1 MCAKPL
7 QSCLTLCDPMDCSP
21 PGSSLPGILRARILE
36 GLTMCLPSQGDLP
49 DSGNPCLLYLLDWQ
63 LGSLPLAPLEKPQ
76 HEVYTPFQFISVQL
90 LSHVQLFVTPWT
102 AACQASMSITNSWIL
117 LKLMSIE
124 PVMSSKHLILCCPL
138 LLPSLFPSIRVFSP
152 LNTYISKDLRTQ
164 ILRARG

>member
-1 MCAKPL
+1 
-7 QSCLTLCDPMDCSP
+7 MDYSP

-102 AACQASMSITNSWIL
+102 AACQASMSITAAQSL
-117 LKLMSIE
+117 LKLMSVESVI
-124 PVMSSKHLILCCPL
+124 SSNHLTLCHPLL
-138 LLPSLFPSIRVFSP
+138 LLPSIFPSIRVFSNESV
-152 LNTYISKDLRTQ
+152 L
-164 ILRARG
+164 